1 MESYNVLKFSST
13 EEDKSELFALLNLVK
28 SGDSAAFGKL
38 YDLYFVK
45 IYRFIYYRVSHKET
59 AEDLAEEVFLKV
71 HSKLSGLSEE
81 GAFEGWLYQIARNL
95 VIDYY
100 RKQKM
105 TVALEDVENTLEY
118 ESNIIDVL
126 SLEQQQKTL
135 LRLLKLLT
143 ADEQALVKMKFF
155 ENLENSVI
163 AAVLNKSEATL
174 RVMQHRTISKL
185 QKLIKDNPK

>member
-13 EEDKSELFALLNLVK
+13 EADKSELFALLNLVK

-71 HSKLSGLSEE
+71 HSKLSGLAEE

-118 ESNIIDVL
+118 ESNVIDVL
-126 SLEQQQKTL
+126 NLEQQQKTL

-163 AAVLNKSEATL
+163 AAVLNKTEATL